1 METQSPKPAPVII
14 GGGIVG
20 LCIAWHLARRGLK
33 PLVKRYRKAQSRT
46 LRGWY
51 HRAVKG
57 AESDLPQDRLLRAA
71 LLAGR

>member
-1 METQSPKPAPVII
+1 VLNELVTSEEGRSLQPD
-14 GGGIVG
+14 
-20 LCIAWHLARRGLK
+20 LRGLK
-33 PLVKRYRKAQSRT
+33 PLLKRYRKGQSRSW
-46 LRGWY
+46 RGWY